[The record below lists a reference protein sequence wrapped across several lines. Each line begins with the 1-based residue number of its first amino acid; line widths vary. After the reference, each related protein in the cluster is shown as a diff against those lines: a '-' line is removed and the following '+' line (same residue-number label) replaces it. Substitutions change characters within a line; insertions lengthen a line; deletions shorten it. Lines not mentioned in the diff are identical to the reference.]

1 MSPATSAMS
10 SPRSSER
17 SSQSHD
23 IGATGLPGRFD
34 FTAEVP
40 AASTLGAVH
49 FIAIG
54 GAGMSG
60 VARVMLARG
69 MTVTGSDAK
78 ESLVLAALVSEGAQV
93 HLGHSVAHLGDAD
106 TVVISSAIRE
116 SNVELSEARSR
127 GLRVLHRSQALA
139 SVMRGSRRVAVA
151 GANGKTTTT
160 SMLVVALQQCGVD
173 PTFAVGGELAK
184 HGTNAHHG
192 TGDIFVVEA
201 DESDGS
207 FLVYRPEVAIVTNVQ
222 PDHLDFYGSFAAV
235 QEAYAE
241 FAATV
246 QPGGLLVTCADDDG
260 SRGLCET
267 ARAAGIRVATYG
279 VAADADVRVTEM
291 GGAGM
296 HAHAVLVGRDGVSLG
311 RLDIAVPGRHNLLNA
326 TAAFV
331 AATRGLGQ
339 PPARVLQGLAGFTGT
354 RRRFEPKGEAAG
366 VRVVDDYAHNP
377 GKVAAVV
384 ETAMSLASPGRL
396 IVVFQPHLYSR
407 TRDFAAELANAL
419 SPADIVIVMDV
430 YAAREDPMPGV
441 TGALITDQLLLGYA
455 AGSGAGA
462 SSGSGASSGLGGDSG
477 SGSGAGSGS
486 GSGSDFGPSGGIDR
500 QAARLSQDPL
510 QRLRFVPSWSDVA
523 PLVVQIARAGD
534 LVLTTGAGDVT
545 MIGPEVLRLLRSRPE
560 AGTVASGQAP
570 G

>member
-1 MSPATSAMS
+1 MNPATSGDRQP
-10 SPRSSER
+10 PRTPAPYVYAADGSN
-17 SSQSHD
+17 
-23 IGATGLPGRFD
+23 ARFD

-40 AASTLGAVH
+40 AASSLGSVH

-69 MTVTGSDAK
+69 VPVSGSDAK
-78 ESLVLAALVSEGAQV
+78 KSLVLAALETEGAQV
-93 HLGHSVAHLGDAD
+93 HIGHDAANLGSAD

-116 SNVELSEARSR
+116 NNVELQEARTR

-139 SVMRGSRRVAVA
+139 SVMQGSRRVAVA

-173 PTFAVGGELAK
+173 PSFAVGGELAK

-192 TGDIFVVEA
+192 TGDIFVAEA

-235 QEAYAE
+235 QATYAK

-246 QPGGLLVTCADDDG
+246 QPGGLLVTCADDQG
-260 SRGLCET
+260 SRDLCEV
-267 ARAAGIRVATYG
+267 ARAAGTRVVTYG
-279 VAADADVRVTEM
+279 LAADADVRLTDL
-291 GGAGM
+291 GGVGM
-296 HAHAVLVGRDGVSLG
+296 QAHANLMRSEQGRGDAVLVGRLDLG
-311 RLDIAVPGRHNLLNA
+311 IPGRHNLLNA
-326 TAAFV
+326 AAAFV
-331 AATRGLGQ
+331 AATQGLGQ
-339 PPARVLQGLAGFTGT
+339 DPGRVLRGLAGFTGT
-354 RRRFEPKGEAAG
+354 RRRFEPRGEAGG

-377 GKVAAVV
+377 GKVTAVV
-384 ETAMSLASPGRL
+384 ETALALAAPGRL

-407 TRDFAAELANAL
+407 TRDFAAELATAL
-419 SPADIVIVMDV
+419 SPANVIIVMDV

-441 TGALITDQLLLGYA
+441 SGALITDQLA
-455 AGSGAGA
+455 
-462 SSGSGASSGLGGDSG
+462 DSG
-477 SGSGAGSGS
+477 HPSAGESV
-486 GSGSDFGPSGGIDR
+486 
-500 QAARLSQDPL
+500 
-510 QRLRFVPSWSDVA
+510 RFVPSWSEVA

-534 LVLTTGAGDVT
+534 LVLTVGAGDIT
-545 MIGPEVLRLLRSRPE
+545 MIGPEILRLLGRSDASAFA
-560 AGTVASGQAP
+560 AGQEP

>member
-1 MSPATSAMS
+1 VYAADGSNA
-10 SPRSSER
+10 
-17 SSQSHD
+17 
-23 IGATGLPGRFD
+23 RFD

-40 AASTLGAVH
+40 AASSLGSVH

-69 MTVTGSDAK
+69 VPVSGSDAK
-78 ESLVLAALVSEGAQV
+78 KSLVLAALETEGAQV
-93 HLGHSVAHLGDAD
+93 HIGHDAANLGSAD

-116 SNVELSEARSR
+116 NNVELQEARTR

-139 SVMRGSRRVAVA
+139 SVMQGSRRVAVA

-173 PTFAVGGELAK
+173 PSFAVGGELAK

-192 TGDIFVVEA
+192 TGDIFVAEA

-235 QEAYAE
+235 QATYAK

-246 QPGGLLVTCADDDG
+246 QPGGLLVTCADDQG
-260 SRGLCET
+260 SRDLCEV
-267 ARAAGIRVATYG
+267 ARAAGTRVVTYG
-279 VAADADVRVTEM
+279 LAADADVRLTDL
-291 GGAGM
+291 GGVGM
-296 HAHAVLVGRDGVSLG
+296 QAHANLMRSEQGRGDAVLVGRLDLG
-311 RLDIAVPGRHNLLNA
+311 IPGRHNLLNA
-326 TAAFV
+326 AAAFV
-331 AATRGLGQ
+331 AATQGLGQ
-339 PPARVLQGLAGFTGT
+339 DPGRVLRGLAGFTGT
-354 RRRFEPKGEAAG
+354 RRRFEPRGEAGG

-377 GKVAAVV
+377 GKVTAVV
-384 ETAMSLASPGRL
+384 ETALALAAPGRL

-407 TRDFAAELANAL
+407 TRDFAAELATAL
-419 SPADIVIVMDV
+419 SPANVIIVMDV

-441 TGALITDQLLLGYA
+441 SGALITDQLA
-455 AGSGAGA
+455 
-462 SSGSGASSGLGGDSG
+462 DSG
-477 SGSGAGSGS
+477 HPSAGESV
-486 GSGSDFGPSGGIDR
+486 
-500 QAARLSQDPL
+500 
-510 QRLRFVPSWSDVA
+510 RFVPSWSEVA

-534 LVLTTGAGDVT
+534 LVLTVGAGDIT
-545 MIGPEVLRLLRSRPE
+545 MIGPEILRLLGRSDASAFA
-560 AGTVASGQAP
+560 AGQEP

>member
-1 MSPATSAMS
+1 MNSKTDGEPSSAASAPLAPVEPAPYVHAANGSN
-10 SPRSSER
+10 
-17 SSQSHD
+17 
-23 IGATGLPGRFD
+23 LRFD

-40 AASTLGAVH
+40 AVGSLGSVH

-69 MTVTGSDAK
+69 VPVSGSDAK
-78 ESLVLAALVSEGAQV
+78 KSLVLAALVSEGAQV
-93 HLGHSVAHLGDAD
+93 HIGHDASYLGDAD

-116 SNVELSEARSR
+116 NNVELREARSR

-139 SVMRGSRRVAVA
+139 SVMQGSRRVAVA

-173 PTFAVGGELAK
+173 PSFAVGGELAK
-184 HGTNAHHG
+184 LGTNAHHG
-192 TGDIFVVEA
+192 TGEIFVAEA

-222 PDHLDFYGSFAAV
+222 PDHLDFYGTFEAV
-235 QEAYAE
+235 QAAYAK

-246 QPGGLLVTCADDDG
+246 QPDGLLVTCADDQG
-260 SRGLCET
+260 SRDLCDV
-267 ARAAGIRVATYG
+267 ARAEGTRVITYG
-279 VAADADVRVTEM
+279 MAADADVRLTDV

-296 HAHAVLVGRDGVSLG
+296 QAHAELTRAGAGAGSVG
-311 RLDIAVPGRHNLLNA
+311 RLDIGIPGRHNLLNA

-331 AATRGLGQ
+331 AATDGLGQ
-339 PPARVLQGLAGFTGT
+339 DPDRVLRGLAGFTGT
-354 RRRFEPKGEAAG
+354 RRRFEPKGEVAG

-384 ETAMSLASPGRL
+384 ETALVLAAPGRL

-407 TRDFAAELANAL
+407 TRDFAAELATSL
-419 SPADIVIVMDV
+419 SPADIVLVMDV

-441 TGALITDQLLLGYA
+441 SGALITDQLSDQRSDQQGRGVQ
-455 AGSGAGA
+455 AGE
-462 SSGSGASSGLGGDSG
+462 DV
-477 SGSGAGSGS
+477 
-486 GSGSDFGPSGGIDR
+486 
-500 QAARLSQDPL
+500 
-510 QRLRFVPSWSDVA
+510 RFVPSWSDVA
-523 PLVVQIARAGD
+523 PLVVQLARPGD
-534 LVLTTGAGDVT
+534 LVLTVGAGDVT
-545 MIGPEVLRLLRSRPE
+545 MIGPEVLRLLGGPPD
-560 AGTVASGQAP
+560 AKAVTSGQDVV
-570 G
+570 

>member
-1 MSPATSAMS
+1 MNSTTDGRPSSAAPAREEPAPYVHAANGSNS
-10 SPRSSER
+10 
-17 SSQSHD
+17 
-23 IGATGLPGRFD
+23 RFD

-40 AASTLGAVH
+40 AARSLGSVH

-69 MTVTGSDAK
+69 VPVSGSDAK
-78 ESLVLAALVSEGAQV
+78 KSLVLAALVSEGAQV
-93 HLGHSVAHLGDAD
+93 HIGHDAAYLGDAD

-116 SNVELSEARSR
+116 NNVELREARSR

-139 SVMRGSRRVAVA
+139 SVMQGSRRVAVA

-173 PTFAVGGELAK
+173 PSFAVGGELAK

-192 TGDIFVVEA
+192 TGEIFVAEA

-222 PDHLDFYGSFAAV
+222 PDHLDFYGTFEAV
-235 QEAYAE
+235 QGAYAR

-246 QPGGLLVTCADDDG
+246 QPGGLLVTCADDQG
-260 SRGLCET
+260 SRDLCET
-267 ARAAGIRVATYG
+267 ARADGTRVITYG
-279 VAADADVRVTEM
+279 MAADADVRLDDV

-296 HAHAVLVGRDGVSLG
+296 TAHATLARAGVGGADSVVVG
-311 RLDIAVPGRHNLLNA
+311 RLDIGIPGRHNLLNA

-331 AATRGLGQ
+331 AATDGLGQ
-339 PPARVLQGLAGFTGT
+339 DPDRVLKGLAGFTGT
-354 RRRFEPKGEAAG
+354 RRRFEPKGEVAG

-384 ETAMSLASPGRL
+384 ETALVLAAPGRL

-407 TRDFAAELANAL
+407 TRDFAAELATSL
-419 SPADIVIVMDV
+419 SPADIVLVMDV

-441 TGALITDQLLLGYA
+441 SGALITDQLCA
-455 AGSGAGA
+455 QRS
-462 SSGSGASSGLGGDSG
+462 DRQ
-477 SGSGAGSGS
+477 
-486 GSGSDFGPSGGIDR
+486 GSDQPEESV
-500 QAARLSQDPL
+500 
-510 QRLRFVPSWSDVA
+510 RFVPSWSDVA
-523 PLVVQIARAGD
+523 PLVVTFARAGD
-534 LVLTTGAGDVT
+534 LVLTVGAGDVT
-545 MIGPEVLRLLRSRPE
+545 MIGPEVLRLLGGPPD
-560 AGTVASGQAP
+560 AMAPATGQDVV
-570 G
+570 